1 MTLDEIYTRTPE
13 GTVSLGD
20 FDRPMS
26 PAMRR
31 MLAAVDGRRRLLDIA
46 GMFGRLDEHDL
57 REWIGLL
64 RQDGL
69 IEPLADALLLPAGGP
84 RRAESVA
91 RTASFEELARH
102 VERWAAQHRDA
113 IRPDIAS
120 DLKHTTR
127 LAVTQTIEG
136 MAGMTSSGFLATSDL
151 ATAPPSEALRVPA
164 EATPA
169 RERYALVFEDPR
181 RDARQLKAHL
191 EAAGLRLTLTRS
203 RRQLCDVINIG
214 VRADLI
220 ILRVGS
226 REVDALRALER
237 LGRHRDLRRIPVIL
251 MTDEPRRTE
260 VAKSILLGCGA
271 WLVEPFNAQ
280 AVQAAI
286 RGALGDRPAAS
297 GTRERNRRS
306 GFPTPSPLPHT
317 PQGLGV

>member
-1 MTLDEIYTRTPE
+1 VTLDEIYTRTPA

-31 MLAAVDGRRRLLDIA
+31 MLAAVDGRRCLRDIA
-46 GMFGRLDEHDL
+46 AMFGSLDEHDL
-57 REWIGLL
+57 HDWIGLL

-113 IRPDIAS
+113 IRPDIAN
-120 DLKHTTR
+120 DLRHTTR

-136 MAGMTSSGFLATSDL
+136 MAGMTSCGFLATSDL
-151 ATAPPSEALRVPA
+151 AASPLSEATRVPA
-164 EATPA
+164 EATPP
-169 RERYALVFEDPR
+169 RVRYALVFEDPR
-181 RDARQLKAHL
+181 RDARQLKALL
-191 EAAGLRLTLTRS
+191 EAAGLMLTLTRS

-271 WLVEPFNAQ
+271 WLVEPFTAH
-280 AVQAAI
+280 AVRAAI
-286 RGALGDRPAAS
+286 VGALGEGRAVPGAAEQS
-297 GTRERNRRS
+297 
-306 GFPTPSPLPHT
+306 
-317 PQGLGV
+317 